1 MRRAFTLLELLIVI
15 IVIGILATI
24 AVPQFLTAVEKGRI
38 AKAKNALGL
47 IAQAEKMFRA
57 ENDIYVD
64 FVDGGANAALGDYI
78 ELNQLDVDIDWG
90 YAVADSDADSFQATA
105 TRDAGAY
112 EDDIITLNEIGVCGG
127 DHDLRGPLCQG
138 GGGGDDDDDDDDDDG

>member
-57 ENDIYVD
+57 EQGTYEAFTDP
-64 FVDGGANAALGDYI
+64 GANAALGEYI
-78 ELNQLDVDIDWG
+78 ELIQVDNDRDWN
-90 YAVADSDADSFQATA
+90 YAVTGNETTFIITA
-105 TRDAGAY
+105 TKDRAPSNATT
-112 EDDIITLNEIGVCGG
+112 IILNQFGVCSGN
-127 DHDLRGPLCQG
+127 HPLRGPDCG
-138 GGGGDDDDDDDDDDG
+138 G